1 MRTIASSAPRCTL
14 TLPRLLAAS
23 LLVAVT
29 SLSAPLAVAESDAP
43 KPQVTSR
50 QQDDRTLR
58 EYRVNGHLFAIEVIP
73 REGAPFFLLDSDGNG
88 NFIKSG
94 VKDAGQLQVPGWA
107 RKK

>member
-1 MRTIASSAPRCTL
+1 MRTIASSASRYTL

-23 LLVAVT
+23 LLMAIT
-29 SLSAPLAVAESDAP
+29 SLSAPLAVAESDGP

-58 EYRVNGHLFAIEVIP
+58 EYRVNGHLFAIEIIP
-73 REGAPFFLLDSDGNG
+73 KGGAPFFLLDSDGNG
-88 NFIKSG
+88 NFIKSN
-94 VKDAGQLQVPGWA
+94 VKQARQLQVPGWA

>member
-1 MRTIASSAPRCTL
+1 MRTIASSATRCTL

-58 EYRVNGHLFAIEVIP
+58 EYRVNGQLFAIEIIP
-73 REGAPFFLLDSDGNG
+73 KSAPSFFLLDSDGNG

-94 VKDAGQLQVPGWA
+94 VKNASQLQVPGWA